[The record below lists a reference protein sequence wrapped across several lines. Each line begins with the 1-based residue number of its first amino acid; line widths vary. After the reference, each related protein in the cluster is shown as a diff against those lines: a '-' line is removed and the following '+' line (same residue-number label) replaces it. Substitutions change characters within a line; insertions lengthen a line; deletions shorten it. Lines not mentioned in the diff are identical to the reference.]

1 MLWILRDL
9 GFILGVTNKSFPKR
23 RWSDK
28 SLNMTTTNS
37 KPVPRGY
44 LVAIG
49 GAEDKTSDLKIL
61 SRVVALAPKDS
72 NMEVAV
78 VATASSIPDEL
89 LPAYRSAFKR
99 LGASKIHALD
109 IRDRDDAADPRTVE
123 RIRRCGLIFFTGGD
137 QLRLTNIL
145 GGSRVLK
152 AIRERHAAGAVVAGT
167 SAGAVALSA
176 TMIYNGAAADAL
188 RKGAVKM
195 ASGFGFVEGVII
207 DSHFLERG
215 RFTRLMEAGATNPEQ
230 LGVGLGEDA
239 AVIFHPQG
247 ILEAIGPGHVV
258 IVDSWNLASSNV
270 ADIETGDPVA
280 VENVVMHALIG
291 GHGYDIDRRAYL
303 DTETL
308 QSTLRNPN

>member
-1 MLWILRDL
+1 MAKKK
-9 GFILGVTNKSFPKR
+9 TE
-23 RWSDK
+23 
-28 SLNMTTTNS
+28 
-37 KPVPRGY
+37 PVPRGR

-49 GAEDKTSDLKIL
+49 GAEDKTSDLEIL
-61 SRVVALAPKDS
+61 SRVFSLAPKD
-72 NMEVAV
+72 NLEVAV
-78 VATASSIPDEL
+78 IATASSIPGEL

-99 LGASKIHALD
+99 LGAVKIHALD
-109 IRDRDDAADPRTVE
+109 IRDRDDAGDKATVD
-123 RIRRCGLIFFTGGD
+123 RIRRCGLVFFTGGD
-137 QLRLTNIL
+137 QLRLTNVL
-145 GGSRVLK
+145 GGSPVLR

-230 LGVGLGEDA
+230 LGIGLGEDA
-239 AVIFHPQG
+239 AVIVHPHR

-270 ADIETGDPVA
+270 ADVETGAPVS
-280 VENVVMHALIG
+280 VENVIMHALIG
-291 GHGYDIDRRAYL
+291 GYGYDIDRRNYL
-303 DTETL
+303 DAETL
-308 QSTLRNPN
+308 RATLRNPN